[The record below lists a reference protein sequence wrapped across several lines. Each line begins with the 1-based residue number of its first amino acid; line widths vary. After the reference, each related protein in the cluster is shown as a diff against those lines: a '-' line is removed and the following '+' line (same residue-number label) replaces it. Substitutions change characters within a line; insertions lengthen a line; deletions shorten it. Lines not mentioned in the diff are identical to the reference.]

1 MHWICNFF
9 SICSVS
15 TNIWCFHSCRWRDWF
30 LVFIC
35 PTTKAKCL
43 HDILSFMLYL
53 DNKFVWFTHSLLIW
67 FLRTVIVTNHPN
79 LSLFESISIFIWWLT
94 KFLVY
99 FQFGRK
105 MLFMVIGLNETFMNE
120 QDRLLRKAWKS
131 K

>member
-1 MHWICNFF
+1 M
-9 SICSVS
+9 
-15 TNIWCFHSCRWRDWF
+15 
-30 LVFIC
+30 
-35 PTTKAKCL
+35 
-43 HDILSFMLYL
+43 
-53 DNKFVWFTHSLLIW
+53 
-67 FLRTVIVTNHPN
+67 IVTNHPN
-79 LSLFESISIFIWWLT
+79 LSLFESISIFIWRLT